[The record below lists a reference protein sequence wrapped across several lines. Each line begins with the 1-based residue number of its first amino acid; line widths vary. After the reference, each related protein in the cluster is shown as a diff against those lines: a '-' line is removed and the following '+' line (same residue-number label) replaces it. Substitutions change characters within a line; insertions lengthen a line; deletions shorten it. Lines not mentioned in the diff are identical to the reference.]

1 MVVMVVVLWI
11 FLGIGF
17 LVGILGD
24 LVFEG
29 FRGLERILEDGRGYA
44 LRLGRRAPSLG
55 LVLFFFDW
63 FHHFFLFWV

>member
-1 MVVMVVVLWI
+1 M
-11 FLGIGF
+11 
-17 LVGILGD
+17 GILGD